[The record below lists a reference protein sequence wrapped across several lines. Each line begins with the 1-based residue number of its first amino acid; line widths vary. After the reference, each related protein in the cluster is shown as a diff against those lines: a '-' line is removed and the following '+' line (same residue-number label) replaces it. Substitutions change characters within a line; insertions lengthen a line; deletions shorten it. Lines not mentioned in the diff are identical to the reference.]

1 MNSEELAANVD
12 DQHPMGRGCRSDD
25 SMNDER
31 IFKVSRYS
39 HFLSMGNNHGG
50 LSKSIRRTEPTSSTN
65 IPVTNISILC
75 LRDEYLS
82 KNSRSCCGSKR
93 ICAQNI
99 NKLE

>member
-75 LRDEYLS
+75 LRDEYIFQKILVLVVEVNEFVLKIS
-82 KNSRSCCGSKR
+82 TN
-93 ICAQNI
+93 
-99 NKLE
+99 

>member
-75 LRDEYLS
+75 LRDEYIFQKIFVLVVEVNEFVLKIS
-82 KNSRSCCGSKR
+82 TN
-93 ICAQNI
+93 
-99 NKLE
+99 

>member
-75 LRDEYLS
+75 LRDEYIFRKILVLVVEVNEFVLKIS
-82 KNSRSCCGSKR
+82 TN
-93 ICAQNI
+93 
-99 NKLE
+99 

>member
-12 DQHPMGRGCRSDD
+12 DQHPMGCGYRSDD

-75 LRDEYLS
+75 LRDEYIFQKILVLVVEVNEFVLKIS
-82 KNSRSCCGSKR
+82 TN
-93 ICAQNI
+93 
-99 NKLE
+99 